1 MSLPNLTGVGRLIDA
16 PELRFTPSG
25 KAVCKVRLAF
35 NSRRKNPQTEQWE
48 DADVYFVDGS
58 LWDQEAENVAQSLDK
73 GHEVLVTGRLK
84 TRKYETKEGEKR
96 SVTELAIDSIAPTM
110 KYATVT
116 VKKLDRSGGGNNGGG
131 GSQPRQQQSGG
142 YADDPWGSSAPA
154 AAPAGASAGRQSS
167 FDDQPPF

>member
-110 KYATVT
+110 KYATVA
-116 VKKLDRSGGGNNGGG
+116 VKKLDRSGGNNGGQDR
-131 GSQPRQQQSGG
+131 QPVAARSGAKP
-142 YADDPWGSSAPA
+142 ADPDPWGGS
-154 AAPAGASAGRQSS
+154 GG
-167 FDDQPPF
+167 FGGGEEPPFAP